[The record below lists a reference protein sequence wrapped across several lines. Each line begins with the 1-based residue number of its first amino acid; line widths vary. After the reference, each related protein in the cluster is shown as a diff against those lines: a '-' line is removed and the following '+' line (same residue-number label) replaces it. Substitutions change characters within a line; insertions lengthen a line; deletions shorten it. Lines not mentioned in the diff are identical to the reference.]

1 MLDKRYQ
8 VFISMSGSEMQP
20 ERIVL
25 AQTLVGMGF
34 FSWGLGTFGGDV
46 KRKAQAQK
54 ARLIIAMRH
63 QGFGICTSYI
73 PIFQLNG

>member
-8 VFISMSGSEMQP
+8 VFISTSGSDMQP

-34 FSWGLGTFGGDV
+34 FLG
-46 KRKAQAQK
+46 ASSNAH
-54 ARLIIAMRH
+54 L
-63 QGFGICTSYI
+63 
-73 PIFQLNG
+73 